1 MELNPIAQRIAW
13 RVAHGSGEAASHV
26 IAEDL
31 WLGVVDGTL
40 EIGERLPT
48 TRELAVALRVSPRA
62 VERAYAELERRGVVS
77 TRAGEGVFV
86 SLAPPLETERA
97 RQRELAALCRETLER
112 AAALGFVAADVLDV
126 IADLR
131 SAERPP
137 KNPEKQP

>member
-1 MELNPIAQRIAW
+1 MDLSPIAQRIAW
-13 RVAHGSGEAASHV
+13 RVEHGSGESASHL

-48 TRELAVALRVSPRA
+48 VRELAVALRVSPRA

-77 TRAGEGVFV
+77 QRPGEGIFV
-86 SLAPPLETERA
+86 SLAPPLEAEMA
-97 RQRELAALCRETLER
+97 RQRELVALCRETLER
-112 AAALGFVAADVLDV
+112 AASLGFGASDVLDV

-137 KNPEKQP
+137 NHPEKQP